1 MSIWAVAK
9 YKITGKIV
17 PRLSLWKNG
26 AHTNDYK
33 YFDRRISEQFT
44 VGGTGIL
51 VHKYLGINEQN
62 LTKTTSATQAAAG
75 TILTF
80 ASTSDVDLGMFVAAN
95 AVATGTT
102 VIAKTA
108 TTVTLSSN
116 TAAAVGA
123 GTTVKFYTD
132 AAKPSYINQ
141 SAANIQDLL
150 FIENRDRK
158 YDPDV
163 YSMRG
168 IYQVQDVTF
177 DLSQFGMFLQTGT
190 LFMVFHINDM
200 IATLGRKLM
209 AGDVIE
215 LMHLRDYYPL
225 DDSLPVALK
234 RFYVISDCNNAAEG
248 YSATWWPHLWRV
260 KINPLTDS
268 QEYKDILNTI
278 KVDTDI
284 NGNTGNVSLGSVS
297 SILSK
302 YIEINDAILREAET
316 NVPYSGYDTDHIY
329 IKPTDPAHGLGDPAG
344 VSADNGSVTADD
356 VVLDSDS
363 GIVSPDATVQGYLT
377 GDGRTPNGLPVTSGI
392 AFPSD
397 PVVGDYAL
405 RTDYLPNRLFRWDGR
420 RWIKIEDNVR
430 TTLTPGA
437 DNQTLRSGFINNTN
451 TYTNNTGE
459 VSERQSLSQALKP
472 KADN

>member
-1 MSIWAVAK
+1 
-9 YKITGKIV
+9 V
-17 PRLSLWKNG
+17 PRLSLWKDG

-33 YFDRRISEQFT
+33 YMDRNISEMFT

-51 VHKYLGINEQN
+51 VHKYLGTNEQN
-62 LTKTTSATQAAAG
+62 LTKITSAAQAGVG
-75 TILTF
+75 TTLNFTNTGDI
-80 ASTSDVDLGMFVAAN
+80 DLGMFVTTAGV
-95 AVATGTT
+95 VAGTT
-102 VIAKTA
+102 VTAKTA
-108 TTVTLSSN
+108 NTVTLSTTTTSVV
-116 TAAAVGA
+116 ASGA
-123 GTTVKFYTD
+123 TVKFYTD

-141 SAANIQDLL
+141 SALNIQDLL
-150 FIENRDRK
+150 FLENRDRK
-158 YDPDV
+158 YDTDV

-200 IATLGRKLM
+200 VATLGRKLM
-209 AGDVIE
+209 PGDVIE
-215 LMHLRDYYPL
+215 LMHLKDYYPL

-234 RFYVISDCNNAAEG
+234 RYYVISDCQNAAEG

-268 QEYKDILNTI
+268 QEYKDILNQI

-284 NGNTGNVSLGSVS
+284 NGNTGNVTLGSVS
-297 SILSK
+297 SILNK
-302 YIEINDAILREAET
+302 YIEINDSILREAET
-316 NVPYSGYDTDHIY
+316 NVPFSGYDIDHIY
-329 IKPTDPAHGLGDPAG
+329 IKPTDPLGGPGDPSG
-344 VSADNGSVTADD
+344 ITADNVAVTADETIVEAD
-356 VVLDSDS
+356 G
-363 GIVSPDATVQGYLT
+363 GIVSPNATVQGYLT
-377 GDGRTPNGLPVTSGI
+377 GDGKTPNGLPVTSGI
-392 AFPSD
+392 AFPIN
-397 PVVGDYAL
+397 PLVGDYAL

-430 TTLTPGA
+430 TTLTPGSSS
-437 DNQTLRSGFINNTN
+437 QTLRSGFINNTN

-459 VSERQSLSQALKP
+459 VTERQSLSQALRP

>member
-1 MSIWAVAK
+1 
-9 YKITGKIV
+9 V
-17 PRLSLWKNG
+17 PRLSLWKDG

-33 YFDRRISEQFT
+33 YLDRRISEMFT

-51 VHKYLGINEQN
+51 VHKYLGTNEQN
-62 LTKTTSATQAAAG
+62 TVKTTNASQAAAG
-75 TILTF
+75 PTLAF
-80 ASTSDVDLGMFVAAN
+80 ASTTDVDLGMFVTATGI
-95 AVATGTT
+95 ATGTT
-102 VIAKTA
+102 VVAKTA
-108 TTVTLSSN
+108 TTVTLSAN
-116 TAAAVGA
+116 TSSALSSGS
-123 GTTVKFYTD
+123 TIKFYTD

-141 SAANIQDLL
+141 SALNIQDLL
-150 FIENRDRK
+150 FLENRDRK

-168 IYQVQDVTF
+168 VYQTQDVTF

-190 LFMVFHINDM
+190 LFIVFHINDM
-200 IATLGRKLM
+200 VATLGRKLM
-209 AGDVIE
+209 PGDVIE

-248 YSATWWPHLWRV
+248 YSATWWPHLWRC

-268 QEYKDILNTI
+268 QEYKDILNQI
-278 KVDTDI
+278 KVDQDPFT
-284 NGNTGNVSLGSVS
+284 GNTGNVTLGSVS
-297 SILSK
+297 SIINK
-302 YIEINDAILREAET
+302 YIEVNDAILREAET
-316 NVPYSGYDTDHIY
+316 NVPFSGYDVDHIY
-329 IKPTDPAHGLGDPAG
+329 IKPTDPTGGPGDPTG
-344 VSADNGSVTADD
+344 VTADDGSVTADN
-356 VVLDSDS
+356 VVIEADA
-363 GIVSPDATVQGYLT
+363 GIQSPDATVQGWLT
-377 GDGRTPNGLPVTSGI
+377 GDGRAPNGLPVYSGI
-392 AFPSD
+392 AFPSN

-420 RWIKIEDNVR
+420 RWVKIEDNVR

-437 DNQTLRSGFINNTN
+437 GNQTLRSGFINNTN

-459 VSERQSLSQALKP
+459 VTERQSLSQALRP